1 MADKCNENLASLAR
15 IMNDRKLVH
24 QQRIQAE
31 NKALDKLDIL
41 QRDIAQMVIHL
52 ETDKQLGNCLFMV
65 IKAANDKGMPL
76 TVLEDAGFDWRA
88 FQASRGIQT
97 DTEAESPDA
106 KKSAD
111 RDTDPFSH
119 GSFHT
124 PEPKEQKF
132 DFGSLSSP
140 GRPHKFPKIAHPGK
154 IDFNFNFETPTKP
167 GRSHGFRSS
176 TTNPETPEKK
186 PVPEANSFKSPKKQ
200 DVDEISSEK
209 RTPAVPEA
217 NSFKSPKKQDV
228 DESPE
233 VFLGKMLRRISSS
246 PDSLDLVLK
255 NLLQAHNDIE
265 SLAVESGNE
274 DTVLAGL
281 PSPFKPTAKLV
292 DLTIASPEPDKCPN
306 EGEVERQA
314 TKLAELVRDMG
325 QLQQRQALWKFS
337 SNTSGPKY
345 DGRNSCHI
353 DAKSP
358 SHLATTFQA
367 FAQLLM
373 SSMIQKDIDTFRDRL
388 RRGPYNRENGAQPDE
403 RFAAA
408 YAWEKVAQW
417 FNDLYVAS
425 MDVVWCQK
433 CLHKLP
439 RQVSYRHAILEY
451 VDESIE
457 TSEKAPCNIETILR
471 RYFKK
476 GSSRHREE
484 AC

>member
-1 MADKCNENLASLAR
+1 MAGEMKKSMSKEEQLASLASDVNSKRLAHQER
-15 IMNDRKLVH
+15 IRKEHEALEKLEVLEKDLTWLVSH
-24 QQRIQAE
+24 LKTSEQA
-31 NKALDKLDIL
+31 
-41 QRDIAQMVIHL
+41 
-52 ETDKQLGNCLFMV
+52 GNCLSMA
-65 IKAANDKGMPL
+65 IKTAVDNGMPL
-76 TVLEDAGFDWRA
+76 TVLEEAGFDWRA

-106 KKSAD
+106 KKPAD
-111 RDTDPFSH
+111 KDPDPISD

-124 PEPKEQKF
+124 PEPKEH
-132 DFGSLSSP
+132 SL

-176 TTNPETPEKK
+176 TTDPETPEKK
-186 PVPEANSFKSPKKQ
+186 PARRRELQ
-200 DVDEISSEK
+200 Q
-209 RTPAVPEA
+209 A

-233 VFLGKMLRRISSS
+233 LFLGQIPRRISSS
-246 PDSLDLVLK
+246 PDSLDLVWK
-255 NLLQAHNDIE
+255 TLLQAHNDIE

-281 PSPFKPTAKLV
+281 PSPVRPTAKLV
-292 DLTIASPEPDKCPN
+292 DLTIASPESDKCPN

-353 DAKSP
+353 DATSP

-367 FAQLLM
+367 FAELPM

-408 YAWEKVAQW
+408 YAWKNVAQW
-417 FNDLYVAS
+417 FKDLCVAS
-425 MDVVWCQK
+425 IDVVWCQK

-457 TSEKAPCNIETILR
+457 TSEKAPCKIETILR

-476 GSSRHREE
+476 DSSRHR
-484 AC
+484 